1 MLLDSLAHDA
11 MTRASTLT
19 LFTLATLGFAAC
31 GVPQEIFDTRV
42 RELDRCRTDLSRT
55 QSDFSATQKN
65 ADELATEAS
74 ELRDRITT
82 IESDRMRLSAGMST
96 QKQYTELVK
105 QAITLAERRADQ
117 YQLIAAKLKPL
128 MDAKQLS
135 IDAAKGRLLIRFAD
149 ALAFDGG
156 KAELRSDGQ
165 SLLREIGAV
174 MKQTNRD
181 FLVTVHN
188 DNQPIPKSSIYK
200 SGWELTTARAVAI
213 VRFLQGEGVDPRHLG
228 AAGYSEFNF
237 LADNSD
243 EAGRAQ
249 NRRIDLLIMPTAE
262 ELLPLPPELGKRIA
276 EKTRA
281 VVPGKP

>member
-1 MLLDSLAHDA
+1 
-11 MTRASTLT
+11 MTRSF
-19 LFTLATLGFAAC
+19 LFTLLPIAALASGAC
-31 GVPQEIFDTRV
+31 GVPQEVFDTRV

-55 QSDFSATQKN
+55 QSDFTATQKN
-65 ADELATEAS
+65 ADDLATEAS

-82 IESDRMRLSAGMST
+82 IESDRMRLSTSVSV
-96 QKQYTELVK
+96 QKQYLDLVK
-105 QAITLAERRADQ
+105 QAISLAERRADQ

-128 MDAKQLS
+128 IDAKQIG
-135 IDAAKGRLLIRFAD
+135 IDAGKGRLLIRFAD
-149 ALAFDGG
+149 ALAFDAG

-165 SLLREIGAV
+165 GLLREIAAV

-188 DNQPIPKSSIYK
+188 DNQSIAKGSPFK
-200 SGWELTTARAVAI
+200 SGWELTTARAVTI
-213 VRFLQGEGVDPRHLG
+213 VRFFQGEGVDPRHLG

-237 LADNSD
+237 LADNAE

-276 EKTRA
+276 EKTRVA
-281 VVPGKP
+281 PAAKP